1 LLPLFLGVATNLLP
15 ETMMQPLALL
25 LVGSLGLMGIL
36 TPYAT
41 GPSPIW
47 YGAGYISQAKWWT
60 LGAIFGAV
68 YLVALV
74 GLGFVLL

>member
-1 LLPLFLGVATNLLP
+1 
-15 ETMMQPLALL
+15 MMQPLALL

-47 YGAGYISQAKWWT
+47 YGAGYISQATWWR
-60 LGAIFGAV
+60 LGFIFGAV
-68 YLVALV
+68 YLAALV
-74 GLGFVLL
+74 LLGFMIL